1 MRFLLSSVFRCRQPS
16 RPFLTRA
23 GPMGRL
29 RGLVADGAIK
39 EDIRQARRSKP
50 LPRPSK
56 AGYEAIRAL
65 QDRVCDD
72 LQRLFDGLLSTTPVR
87 GLYIHGE
94 VRSTGFTR
102 FGLRSTTVFA
112 KVGTGK
118 TMLMD
123 LFFTSVRES
132 GALPCKRVHFHDW
145 LLAVHEELVRSAIFR
160 SVCHLPSRFQ
170 GVSVGCLGAQHEC
183 FAVNARVP
191 SCKRCARLH

>member
-1 MRFLLSSVFRCRQPS
+1 MPDRWIVSAASSPTAQSKKTSDRR
-16 RPFLTRA
+16 
-23 GPMGRL
+23 
-29 RGLVADGAIK
+29 VA
-39 EDIRQARRSKP
+39 RS
-50 LPRPSK
+50 LFQRPSK

-72 LQRLFDGLLSTTPVR
+72 LQRLFDGLLSKTSVR

-102 FGLRSTTVFA
+102 FGLSSTTVFA

-160 SVCHLPSRFQ
+160 SVRHLPSRFQ
-170 GVSVGCLGAQHEC
+170 GVSVGCLNAQHEC